1 MLERHAVSSSFGVT
15 PTGSTSTGA
24 LDLFASPPVATGGD
38 MDAHTAWSDSD
49 REQVPPSLVVS
60 ARLQLGAGPRS
71 DPARSQKP
79 TRNPWMG
86 LSVPGVGIHG
96 TSQSLSVGY
105 SVSHGCIRMKRRDA
119 ESLFRLVRVGTRV
132 WIV

>member
-15 PTGSTSTGA
+15 PTGSTYTGA

-38 MDAHTAWSDSD
+38 MDAHTAWSVSD
-49 REQVPPSLVVS
+49 REQLPPSLVVS

-79 TRNPWMG
+79 TRNPLG
-86 LSVPGVGIHG
+86 GSLRPGGGHPRH
-96 TSQSLSVGY
+96 SQSPVRGVLGL
-105 SVSHGCIRMKRRDA
+105 A
-119 ESLFRLVRVGTRV
+119 RLHTDEEA
-132 WIV
+132 